1 MSNTYSA
8 YIPRISCKHCA
19 HTIQMEL
26 MELPGV
32 KSVQVDVERKGI
44 TVIYDPPA
52 SEKAIKDLLVEIN
65 YAPSSS

>member
-1 MSNTYSA
+1 
-8 YIPRISCKHCA
+8 
-19 HTIQMEL
+19 MEL

>member
-26 MELPGV
+26 MELTGV
-32 KSVQVDVERKGI
+32 KSVQVDVEHKRI
-44 TVIYDPPA
+44 TVVYDPPA
-52 SEKAIKDLLVEIN
+52 SEKAIQALLVEIN
-65 YAPSSS
+65 YAPSP